1 MILHFLLL
9 LSFDLSSPSVI
20 GRLPLTHRTMRNH
33 ELGTEQLDLK
43 GGEKSSIINWMKY
56 NGMGTLDDINMQ

>member
-1 MILHFLLL
+1 MMILHFLLL

-20 GRLPLTHRTMRNH
+20 GRLPLTHRTMRNQ

-43 GGEKSSIINWMKY
+43 GGEKSSIIN
-56 NGMGTLDDINMQ
+56 

>member
-20 GRLPLTHRTMRNH
+20 GRLPLTHRTMRNQ
-33 ELGTEQLDLK
+33 ELWYRATGLERRRK
-43 GGEKSSIINWMKY
+43 IINNKL
-56 NGMGTLDDINMQ
+56 NEI